1 MDSATFT
8 RFPELPPEI
17 RQNIWKL
24 ELDSHPARLVELCIE
39 GVPRPNDREAGTYQ
53 LDANA
58 PSKVVPP
65 PNKSISANS

>member
-8 RFPELPPEI
+8 RFPKLPLEI
-17 RQNIWKL
+17 RRKIWKL
-24 ELDSHPARLVELCIE
+24 ELDSHPARLVELFIE
-39 GVPRPNDREAGTYQ
+39 DVPRPKNREAGTYQ

-65 PNKSISANS
+65 AK